1 MNNKKVLLILLA
13 SILALLISLLMFKRI
28 PTADE
33 TKAVIKPE
41 IQEEIIDLTTIDKEE
56 EKENIDILSTE
67 NIKKPIV
74 ENINITPQKDN
85 LVVTEERN
93 EKELTLD
100 ASVEKQEENSNI
112 IVIDKEYKIKTPAKY
127 TFK

>member
-13 SILALLISLLMFKRI
+13 SILALLISLLMFKTI